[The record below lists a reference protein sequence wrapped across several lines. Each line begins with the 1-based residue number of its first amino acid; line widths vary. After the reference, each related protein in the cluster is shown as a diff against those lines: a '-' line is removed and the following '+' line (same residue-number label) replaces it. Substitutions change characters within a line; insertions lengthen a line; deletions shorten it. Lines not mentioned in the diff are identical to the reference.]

1 MLTKKIET
9 MIDQEVLALGMAS
22 RDRLYERVSDFFQ
35 SDKKVTRSVIYA
47 MIMLRQRDLS
57 CLSLID
63 LDLSNLNLQRMDFA
77 GSTIKGCDFT
87 GSDLSS
93 ATFEYAKVDNCIFH
107 NALIIDTFLYS
118 GKFKNNDFDMTDFF
132 YARALP
138 ESFAKHNQNIH
149 TGLPNLKLAINIDND
164 HDKELLAFCII
175 QLLVAKK
182 ASGLN
187 TQNATVGFYS
197 VCPYL
202 TAKVNDQESESDFMT
217 FFDQVHSIW
226 KKFNYRQVDMSALGV
241 EFGHHFLLG
250 E

>member
-9 MIDQEVLALGMAS
+9 MTDQEVLALGMAS
-22 RDRLYERVSDFFQ
+22 RDRLYESVSDFFQ

-47 MIMLRQRDLS
+47 MILLRQRDLS

-77 GSTIKGCDFT
+77 GSTIKGGDFT

-118 GKFKNNDFDMTDFF
+118 GKFKNNDFHMTDFF
-132 YARALP
+132 YARQLP
-138 ESFAKHNQNIH
+138 ESFSKHNQNIH
-149 TGLPNLKLAINIDND
+149 TGLPNLKLAINIDNY

-175 QLLVAKK
+175 QLLFAQKTR
-182 ASGLN
+182 GLN

-197 VCPYL
+197 VYPYL
-202 TAKVNDQESESDFMT
+202 TAKVNDQESESDFVK
-217 FFDQVHSIW
+217 FFDQVHSLW
-226 KKFNYRQVDMSALGV
+226 KKFNYCQIGISALGG
-241 EFGHHFLLG
+241 EFGHYLLLG